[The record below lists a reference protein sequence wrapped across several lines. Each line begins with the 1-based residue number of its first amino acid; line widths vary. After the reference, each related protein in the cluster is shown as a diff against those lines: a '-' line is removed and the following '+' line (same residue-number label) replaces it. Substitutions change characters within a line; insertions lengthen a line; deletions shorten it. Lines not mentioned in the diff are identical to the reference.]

1 MRLGTPYYKQ
11 GNQVSNPSK
20 AKGTRFESAVC
31 DYLRWALDDERIQR
45 LTLHGNKDVG
55 DIGNVYF
62 HGQPVVLECKATRT
76 PNWRKHWAECEVEM
90 GNRDT
95 ELGWAIR
102 KQPGLGIDTRNKVG
116 AHLAYTR
123 KQTYF
128 QMTDML
134 NNPQLA
140 NQFDMWS
147 QPIPRNP
154 LLIGLTLNQLA
165 TLLNNGLNLGPD
177 KDMT

>member
-1 MRLGTPYYKQ
+1 M
-11 GNQVSNPSK
+11 SNPSK
-20 AKGTRFESAVC
+20 AKGTRFETAVC

-45 LTLHGNKDVG
+45 LTLHGAKDIG
-55 DIGNVYF
+55 DIGNVFF
-62 HGQPVVLECKATRT
+62 HGQPVVLECKSTKT
-76 PNWRKHWAECEVEM
+76 PGWSKHWRECEIEM

-95 ELGWAIR
+95 EYGWVIR
-102 KQPGLGIDTRNKVG
+102 KRPRLGIDTHDKVG
-116 AHLAYTR
+116 EHLAYTR

-177 KDMT
+177 KDRT